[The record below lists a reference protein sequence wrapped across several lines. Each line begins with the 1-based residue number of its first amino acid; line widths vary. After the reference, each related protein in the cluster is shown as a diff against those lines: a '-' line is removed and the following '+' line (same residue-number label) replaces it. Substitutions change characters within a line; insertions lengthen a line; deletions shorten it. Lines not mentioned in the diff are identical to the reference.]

1 MNSTHDYLYHTPVCR
16 NARKSSKI
24 ILTRKGVNNRNEMA
38 IAVVTIH
45 DACPAFAAKIFK
57 ISDELERLKIKYN
70 TALVPFF
77 NERENLTRFPDFV
90 DKIKS
95 YRSCEIVLHGLYH
108 EDRNGRF
115 DDFFYKTEVV
125 AEEEILAGLEIFRE
139 IGIKTSVF
147 IPPAWK
153 LNDSS
158 TKALEKLGFSLAEQ
172 QEEFLLLSHKPF
184 RKIKVPKVL
193 NWDSTG
199 HPEKNIP
206 NISRDKRRFKLLDKQ
221 TEMIRIAMHPRDPHE
236 ALDDQIE
243 MICELK
249 AQGYTIPLYKDL
261 IPKLEE
267 APYTII

>member
-1 MNSTHDYLYHTPVCR
+1 
-16 NARKSSKI
+16 
-24 ILTRKGVNNRNEMA
+24 MA
-38 IAVVTIH
+38 TAVVTIH
-45 DACPAFAAKIFK
+45 DACPAFSAKIFK
-57 ISDELERLKIKYN
+57 LSDELERLNIKYN

-95 YRSCEIVLHGLYH
+95 YQSCEIVLHGLYH

-115 DDFFYKTEVV
+115 DDFFYKTEAA
-125 AEEEILAGLEIFRE
+125 AEEEILAGREIFEE

-158 TKALEKLGFSLAEQ
+158 IKALEKLGFSLAEQ

-184 RKIKVPKVL
+184 KKIKVPKVL

-206 NISRDKRRFKLLDKQ
+206 NIARDERRFKLLDKQ
-221 TEMIRIAMHPRDPHE
+221 KDMIRIAMHPRDPHE
-236 ALDDQIE
+236 ALKVQID
-243 MICELK
+243 MIRELK
-249 AQGYTIPLYKDL
+249 DQGYTIPLYKDL
-261 IPKLEE
+261 ISKLEE